1 MVGEG
6 RNVPAGTAMTG
17 YGGGTPDSFHF
28 HLCSHAGIG
37 TVNPTFYQVLHD
49 DNDLELDNVVKMT
62 NALTL
67 DSKRC
72 EKRYVLVS
80 YFLKIIR
87 QNLQFYL
94 VSPNRLQS
102 VLPAF
107 AQNEHTITGKVHLS
121 VSRINCV
128 QVMPSRVKKVMWLK
142 SIPEANSK
150 KETFSSKFTSV
161 LPQNL
166 SFFDF
171 LLTVAKQGL
180 PVRLCT
186 LLNFYFVYFLSIY
199 QGQFFLYRPSVPKRP
214 TACW

>member
-1 MVGEG
+1 MLL
-6 RNVPAGTAMTG
+6 PSI
-17 YGGGTPDSFHF
+17 P
-28 HLCSHAGIG
+28 
-37 TVNPTFYQVLHD
+37 
-49 DNDLELDNVVKMT
+49 NVVKRGT
-62 NALTL
+62 SEIFKKLSGKTL
-67 DSKRC
+67 QC
-72 EKRYVLVS
+72 
-80 YFLKIIR
+80 
-87 QNLQFYL
+87 YL
-94 VSPNRLQS
+94 VSPSRLRF
-102 VLPAF
+102 VLPVF
-107 AQNEHTITGKVHLS
+107 EQNGHTITGKVHLS

-128 QVMPSRVKKVMWLK
+128 QVMHSRAKKAMWLK